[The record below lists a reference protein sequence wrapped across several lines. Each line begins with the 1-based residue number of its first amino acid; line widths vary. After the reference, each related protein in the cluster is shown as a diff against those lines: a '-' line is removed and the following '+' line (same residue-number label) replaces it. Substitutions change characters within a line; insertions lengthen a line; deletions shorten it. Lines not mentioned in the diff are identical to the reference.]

1 MPPRHMIER
10 DRFKSL
16 LTPLLVGLAAVLLGL
31 VFASLGSEVME
42 GDTRSFDMHVLRSAQ
57 SLRAAHPWLTTVMR
71 DLSGLG
77 STTVLTLFTVAA
89 AGYLVLVSA
98 RTAALLV
105 AVSVIAGSAF
115 ISLFKTGFGRQRP
128 DAAFADLAAPGLS
141 FPSGHA
147 SMSAI
152 VFLTLGALM
161 ASTRS
166 SLPERIYI
174 LATAAVLAL
183 LVGASRVAL
192 GVHWAT
198 DVLGGWAFGTGWAM
212 LWLLLARRL
221 ARSTLEVRSG
231 FNSPPE

>member
-1 MPPRHMIER
+1 MPLLPPYPDRYR
-10 DRFKSL
+10 DL
-16 LTPLLVGLAAVLLGL
+16 LKPLLVGLAAVLL
-31 VFASLGSEVME
+31 VSAFAQLAAEIAE
-42 GDTRSFDMHVLRSAQ
+42 GDTRAFDMEVVHIAQ
-57 SLRAAHPWLTTVMR
+57 SLRTGHRWLAEIMR

-231 FNSPPE
+231 FNSPPQ